1 MHLATNVLELRRP
14 QRHIA
19 PDRLEDAVRIRDRRE
34 IHSAALALES
44 AARCLG
50 LRILAWHDLA
60 TLEPMVD
67 ADGQP
72 LDSGAFGWD
81 EAELAAW
88 RNFDRA
94 LRSPLLRAA
103 RVAGEPV
110 WINRHG
116 IHASLRDRALEQVTL
131 DDFEEFSPFGA
142 AIVVPVHLPF
152 GQIGAAILV
161 SNDPGRTNLAA
172 EFARVEE
179 TLAPAIA
186 RFVAGYVAVSRDERY
201 LPADS
206 LLTSREIECL
216 SWVAHGK
223 TDFEI
228 SIILGCSHA
237 GVRYHVTRACAK
249 LGAVNR
255 AQSVFRACQ
264 LGYLGPAAA
273 RPARQG

>member
-1 MHLATNVLELRRP
+1 MATNVLELRRP

-19 PDRLEDAVRIRDRRE
+19 PDRLEDAVRIHDRHDVRG
-34 IHSAALALES
+34 AALALER
-44 AARCLG
+44 AARGLG
-50 LRILAWHDLA
+50 LRMLVWHDLA

-67 ADGQP
+67 AEGQP
-72 LDSGAFGWD
+72 LDSGVFGWS
-81 EAELAAW
+81 EAELTGW

-94 LRSPLLRAA
+94 LRSPLLRVA
-103 RVAGEPV
+103 RLAGGPV
-110 WINRHG
+110 WINRYG
-116 IHASLRDRALEQVTL
+116 IHAPLMDRTLERFAL
-131 DDFEEFSPFGA
+131 DDFAESAPFTA

-152 GQIGAAILV
+152 GQIGTAILV
-161 SNDPGRTNLAA
+161 STDPGRTDLAA
-172 EFARVEE
+172 EFARVEAA
-179 TLAPAIA
+179 LAAAIL
-186 RFVAGYVAVSRDERY
+186 RFVSGYVAVSRDLRY
-201 LPADS
+201 LPTDS

-264 LGYLGPAAA
+264 LGYLGPTAA
-273 RPARQG
+273 RPARQD